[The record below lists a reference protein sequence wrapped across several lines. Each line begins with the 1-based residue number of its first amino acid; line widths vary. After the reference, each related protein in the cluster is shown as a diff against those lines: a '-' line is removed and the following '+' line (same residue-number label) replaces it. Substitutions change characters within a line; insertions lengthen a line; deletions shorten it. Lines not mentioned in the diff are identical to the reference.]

1 MALALSDFVF
11 PVSIRIWPIEII
23 ADLQSKQLNV
33 TFSKAC
39 LRTSSSVE
47 ALESNVAPS

>member
-11 PVSIRIWPIEII
+11 PASIRICPIELI
-23 ADLQSKQLNV
+23 AELQSKQLNV
-33 TFSKAC
+33 IFSKAC
-39 LRTSSSVE
+39 LITSSSVE